1 MQSHVLKT
9 TAENE
14 DTPDVLDVPATHDES
29 STTGAPPLQPRALIP
44 IFLIIAADTMGLG
57 ILLPL
62 LPFYTVRTGA
72 SAIAVGALISTY
84 AFCSFLAAPLLGQLS
99 DRYGRKP
106 ILILSQIGSLLGY
119 VLFALSNSLWLLFV
133 ARTIDGLSAGNMS
146 VAQAYVSDKTSASDR
161 TRAFGITGAAFG
173 LGLLLGPAIGGV
185 LAARSLRAPLW
196 VAAGLSAVSIVCT
209 AVLLPK
215 GTSTVVAGSKQSI
228 VPMRAMLQTFR
239 TPETG
244 RLAWL
249 MTCFYFAFGTYMS
262 GQALFLAG
270 RFWWHGHRFGAENV
284 GLVFTYGGLL
294 NVLVQALL
302 MKHLT
307 KRFTEKSIL
316 IAGFLLM
323 GFGLVGIGVSSSI
336 AVLICFLTISNLG
349 SAVLRPVILSQ
360 LSKRVSAS
368 KQGLVMGVN
377 QAIFSTTAILSPLLS
392 GTLISRGLYTSWAWT
407 AAGVVFIGS
416 FVAFALKPQTT
427 VALQS

>member
-1 MQSHVLKT
+1 MPNRVSKT
-9 TAENE
+9 IIENE
-14 DTPDVLDVPATHDES
+14 NAAEALDTLVSAGQS
-29 STTGAPPLQPRALIP
+29 GTTDTLPLQPRTLLP

-72 SAIAVGALISTY
+72 SAVAVGALISTY
-84 AFCSFLAAPLLGQLS
+84 AFCSFLAAPILGQLS

-146 VAQAYVSDKTSASDR
+146 VAQAYVSDKTSPSDR

-173 LGLLLGPAIGGV
+173 MGLLLGPAIGGL
-185 LAARSLRAPLW
+185 LAAKSLRAPLW

-209 AVLLPK
+209 SLLLPK
-215 GTSTVVAGSKQSI
+215 GTRTSTTESKGSI
-228 VPMRAMLQTFR
+228 LPMREMLQTFR

-262 GQALFLAG
+262 GQALFLAA
-270 RFWWHGHRFGAENV
+270 RFWWHGHHFGAENV

-294 NVLVQALL
+294 NVIVQALL

-307 KRFTEKSIL
+307 KRFSEKSIL
-316 IAGFLLM
+316 VAGFLLM
-323 GFGLVGIGVSSSI
+323 GFGLVGIGLTSGIV
-336 AVLICFLTISNLG
+336 VLIGFLTISNVG

-360 LSKRVSAS
+360 LSKRVAAS

-392 GTLISRGLYTSWAWT
+392 GTLISRGLYTSWAWC
-407 AAGVVFIGS
+407 AAGVVFVGS

-427 VALQS
+427 VAL

>member
-1 MQSHVLKT
+1 MQSHALKT
-9 TAENE
+9 IEREGDLPEALEFFTSGGPSN
-14 DTPDVLDVPATHDES
+14 AT
-29 STTGAPPLQPRALIP
+29 GLPPLQPRALLP

-72 SAIAVGALISTY
+72 SAVAVGALISTY
-84 AFCSFLAAPLLGQLS
+84 AFSSFLAAPILGQLS

-106 ILILSQIGSLLGY
+106 ILILSQVGSLFGY

-173 LGLLLGPAIGGV
+173 LGLLLGPAVGGL
-185 LAARSLRAPLW
+185 LAVRNLRAPLW

-215 GTSTVVAGSKQSI
+215 GTSTVVAGKKQSI
-228 VPMRAMLQTFR
+228 LPMRAMLQTFR
-239 TPETG
+239 VPETG

-302 MKHLT
+302 MKRLT
-307 KRFTEKSIL
+307 KSFSEKSL
-316 IAGFLLM
+316 LVAGFLLM
-323 GFGLVGIGVSSSI
+323 AFGLVGIGVSSGI
-336 AVLICFLTISNLG
+336 AVLICFLTVSNIG
-349 SAVLRPVILSQ
+349 SAALRPVILSQ

-368 KQGLVMGVN
+368 QQGLVMGVN

-392 GTLISRGLYTSWAWT
+392 GTLISRGLYTTWAWT
-407 AAGVVFIGS
+407 AAAVVFVGS
-416 FVAFALKPQTT
+416 FIAYTLKPQTT
-427 VALQS
+427 VAL

>member
-1 MQSHVLKT
+1 
-9 TAENE
+9 
-14 DTPDVLDVPATHDES
+14 
-29 STTGAPPLQPRALIP
+29 
-44 IFLIIAADTMGLG
+44 MGLG

-72 SAIAVGALISTY
+72 SAVAVGALISTY
-84 AFCSFLAAPLLGQLS
+84 AFSSFLAAPMLGQLS

-173 LGLLLGPAIGGV
+173 LGLLLGPAIGGL
-185 LAARSLRAPLW
+185 LAAKSLRAPLW

-215 GTSTVVAGSKQSI
+215 GVSTVVVGRKQSI
-228 VPMRAMLQTFR
+228 LPMGAMLQTFR

-294 NVLVQALL
+294 NVLVQAFL
-302 MKHLT
+302 MKRLT
-307 KRFTEKSIL
+307 ERFSEKSL
-316 IAGFLLM
+316 LVAGFFLM
-323 GFGLVGIGVSSSI
+323 AFGLVGIGVSSGI

-349 SAVLRPVILSQ
+349 SAALRPVILSQ

-368 KQGLVMGVN
+368 QQGLVMGVN

-392 GTLISRGLYTSWAWT
+392 GTLISHELYTTWAWT
-407 AAGVVFIGS
+407 AAGVVFVGS
-416 FVAFALKPQTT
+416 FMAFALKPQIA
-427 VALQS
+427 VAL